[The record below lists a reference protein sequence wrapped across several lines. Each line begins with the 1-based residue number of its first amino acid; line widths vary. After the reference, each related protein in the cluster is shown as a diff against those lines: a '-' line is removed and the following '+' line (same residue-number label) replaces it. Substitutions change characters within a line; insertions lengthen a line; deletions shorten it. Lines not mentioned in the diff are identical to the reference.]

1 MKFLRFLWKLFVM
14 AAVFGVGYIVGR
26 EHSFE
31 EEEQWEAENRKN
43 NENSDKPECSE
54 CSDKNCADCKEE
66 TKPESVSENAECSQ
80 CSEKNCEECKEEK
93 TDGNKVTFEYVNEK
107 ATKVALVG
115 SFNNWNKDANPMTK
129 VNETW
134 KCSLALEPGTYEY
147 QYVVD
152 DTDWTVDAKTETV
165 KNKYEGLNSVIVVK

>member
-1 MKFLRFLWKLFVM
+1 MKFLRFMWKLFVM

-43 NENSDKPECSE
+43 NDKPECGGCSENTCDGCKEENKPEPVEEKSE
-54 CSDKNCADCKEE
+54 CATCTDKNCA
-66 TKPESVSENAECSQ
+66 
-80 CSEKNCEECKEEK
+80 ECKEEK
-93 TDGNKVTFEYVNEK
+93 KPADGITFTYENEK

-115 SFNNWNKDANPMTK
+115 SFNNWNKDADMMTREG
-129 VNETW
+129 NTW
-134 KCSLALEPGTYEY
+134 KCTKALEPGTYEY

-152 DTDWTVDAKTETV
+152 DTDWVVDSKTETT

>member
-1 MKFLRFLWKLFVM
+1 MKFLRFMWKLFVM
-14 AAVFGVGYIVGR
+14 ASVFGVGYIVGR

-43 NENSDKPECSE
+43 NENNDKPECESCSE
-54 CSDKNCADCKEE
+54 KTCDSCKE
-66 TKPESVSENAECSQ
+66 KPVEEKAECGT
-80 CSEKNCEECKEEK
+80 CTEKNCEECKEAEDEK
-93 TDGNKVTFEYVNEK
+93 KSLNSVTFEYENEK

-115 SFNNWNKDANPMTK
+115 NFNNWNKDSDVMTK
-129 VNETW
+129 ENNTW
-134 KCSLALEPGTYEY
+134 KITKELEAGTYEY

-152 DTDWTVDAKTETV
+152 DTDWVVDPKTETT